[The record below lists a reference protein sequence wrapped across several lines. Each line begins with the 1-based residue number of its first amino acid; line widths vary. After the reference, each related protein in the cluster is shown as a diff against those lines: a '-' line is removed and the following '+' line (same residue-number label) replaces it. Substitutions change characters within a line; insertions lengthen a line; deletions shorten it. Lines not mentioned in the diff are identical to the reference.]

1 MKKRAKDM
9 RVTDERVVGES
20 NRVYRLCFYILC
32 GAVVTDV
39 IVKFNLWTFTGR
51 DGGLLLYAGIE
62 AAILLAVFYIST
74 FWLAG
79 KGIPVCAAD
88 LTGGRFPR
96 GRYAAVSAVGGLI
109 VSVGLWTI
117 RFAAGTWEYTLWG
130 AVLFCGMVYIAT
142 FLAAFA
148 VLYATFFAAYKVAA
162 RSNRRIVEEERCD

>member
-1 MKKRAKDM
+1 MKQRARNI

-32 GAVVTDV
+32 GAVFADV

-62 AAILLAVFYIST
+62 AAILLAVFYVST
-74 FWLAG
+74 FWLAK
-79 KGIPVCAAD
+79 KGIPVFAAES
-88 LTGGRFPR
+88 TGGRFPR

-109 VSVGLWTI
+109 VSAGLWTI
-117 RFAAGTWEYTLWG
+117 RFATGTWEYGPWG
-130 AVLFCGMVYIAT
+130 AVLFCGSVYIAT
-142 FLAAFA
+142 FSAAFA
-148 VLYATFFAAYKVAA
+148 VLYATIYAAYKVAA